1 MTESAH
7 PMNADQTQASLLHDF
22 FRNDRF
28 AAYVGIELLDI
39 APGRARAR
47 LEIEDRH
54 LNAVGVAHGAA
65 IFSLADLVFAVASNS
80 HGTVALGVNVSVS
93 FMKSARKGT
102 LTAEAEEVAINPKLA
117 TYLIRITDQEG
128 SLVALFQGTVY
139 RKRDALLDH
148 LPSEGRG

>member
-1 MTESAH
+1 M
-7 PMNADQTQASLLHDF
+7 MNVTQIQNF

-28 AAYVGIELLDI
+28 AEYVGIELLEV

-47 LEIEDRH
+47 LEIDDRH

-93 FMKSARKGT
+93 FMKAARRGI
-102 LTAEAEEVAINPKLA
+102 LTAEAEEVSINPKLA
-117 TYLIRITDQEG
+117 TYLIRVLDEEENLI
-128 SLVALFQGTVY
+128 ALFQGTVY
-139 RKRDALLDH
+139 RKRDSLDAH
-148 LPSEGRG
+148 LPPAD

>member
-1 MTESAH
+1 M
-7 PMNADQTQASLLHDF
+7 DQKLLQDF
-22 FRNDRF
+22 FSNDRF
-28 AAYVGIELLDI
+28 AAFVGVELLEA

-93 FMKSARKGT
+93 FMKSARKGV
-102 LTAEAEEVAINPKLA
+102 LTAEAEEVSINSKLA
-117 TYLIRITDQEG
+117 TYLIRITDEDAN
-128 SLVALFQGTVY
+128 LIALFQGTVY
-139 RKRDALLDH
+139 RKREALMDH
-148 LPSEGRG
+148 MPSEG

>member
-1 MTESAH
+1 MMST
-7 PMNADQTQASLLHDF
+7 TQIHHF

-28 AAYVGIELLDI
+28 AEYVGIELLEV

-47 LEIEDRH
+47 LEIDDRH

-93 FMKSARKGT
+93 FMKAARRGI
-102 LTAEAEEVAINPKLA
+102 LTAEAEEVSINPKLA
-117 TYLIRITDQEG
+117 TYLIRVLDQEE
-128 SLVALFQGTVY
+128 SLIALFQGTVY
-139 RKRDALLDH
+139 RKRDSLDAY
-148 LPSEGRG
+148 LPSAD

>member
-1 MTESAH
+1 MMSPTE
-7 PMNADQTQASLLHDF
+7 LHDF

-28 AAYVGIELLDI
+28 AEHVGIELLET

-47 LEIEDRH
+47 LAIDDRH

-93 FMKSARKGT
+93 FMKAARGGI
-102 LTAEAEEVAINPKLA
+102 LTAEAEEVSINPKLA
-117 TYLIRITDQEG
+117 TYLIRVLDEDETLI
-128 SLVALFQGTVY
+128 ALMQGTVY
-139 RKRDALLDH
+139 RKRDALREH
-148 LPSEGRG
+148 LP

>member
-1 MTESAH
+1 MSVVT
-7 PMNADQTQASLLHDF
+7 PPIDPNLLQDF

-28 AAYVGIELLDI
+28 AAFVGVELLDV

-102 LTAEAEEVAINPKLA
+102 LTAEAEEVSINPKLA
-117 TYLIRITDQEG
+117 TYLIRITDEDAN
-128 SLVALFQGTVY
+128 LIALFQGTVY
-139 RKRDALLDH
+139 RKRDALMDH
-148 LPSEGRG
+148 MPSEG